1 MIYKV
6 ITPESEEDSNYAQ
19 FEYMLGWFDFQGNW
33 QQYLF
38 TDWEN
43 RNNYNNEVFNKESKN
58 TASVIGSI
66 LKSQDSTVRLTVE
79 DATIQDIQVFMSIM
93 RQEKVIRIYKNGDQE
108 IVAPDQNSFT
118 YNQRGIRYQFSF
130 EISQVP
136 SYEIRG

>member
-6 ITPESEEDSNYAQ
+6 ITPESEDDSNYAQ